1 MLTSSLKFVDSFFQG
16 YHFYL
21 RIIPIVFPTDDQIA
35 LFRIMFVQLEIRRL
49 ELKLGVAAVP
59 GSFAV
64 LSPQ

>member
-21 RIIPIVFPTDDQIA
+21 RIIPIVFPTADQIA
-35 LFRIMFVQLEIRRL
+35 LFLIMFVQLEIRRL
-49 ELKLGVAAVP
+49 ELKFSVATVP
-59 GSFAV
+59 GSLAV